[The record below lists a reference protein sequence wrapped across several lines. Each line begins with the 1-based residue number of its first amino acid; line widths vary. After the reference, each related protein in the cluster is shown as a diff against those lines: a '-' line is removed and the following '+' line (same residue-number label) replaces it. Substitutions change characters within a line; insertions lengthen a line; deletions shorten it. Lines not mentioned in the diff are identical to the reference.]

1 MNGSS
6 KVSKMIKTSTARKA
20 ATAALLLGASAGLAG
35 CVGGVASNRTL
46 YSQHQPVVSRTNYV
60 FDVMT
65 SASGIPIGEQS
76 RLAGWWEAM
85 DISYGDKVSVDTT
98 NIGPAARADLMALAD
113 RQGIIL
119 AESAPVTEGQAG
131 PGVARVVGTEDAAS
145 VGADRLAQASDALTA
160 AVGDG
165 SFLTNLQASDAAF
178 SAVVVDVAATQTA
191 IADAVLEVIVTT
203 PEPTASPTPRP
214 TVAPTSVP
222 TATPGSDT
230 VDAAYRLSGVSA
242 ALLVLALAA

>member
-65 SASGIPIGEQS
+65 SPSGIAISEQG

-85 DISYGDKVSVDTT
+85 DISYGDKVSVDTS

-119 AESAPVTEGQAG
+119 AEAAPVTEGQAA
-131 PGVARVVGTEDAAS
+131 PGVARVVVTRS
-145 VGADRLAQASDALTA
+145 TA
-160 AVGDG
+160 AVENCPMWTDKTDFNPNNATSDG
-165 SFLTNLQASDAAF
+165 YGCAVNANLAAMIANPEDLLTGQKGTGET
-178 SAVVVDVAATQTA
+178 VVMSSTKA
-191 IADAVLEVIVTT
+191 ID
-203 PEPTASPTPRP
+203 SYRQQ
-214 TVAPTSVP
+214 APTGEGGLPSVS
-222 TATPGSDT
+222 TQQGGGS
-230 VDAAYRLSGVSA
+230 
-242 ALLVLALAA
+242 